1 MKIYTYRFVSDE
13 DFALF
18 IAQKELNLA
27 SNIFVMC
34 YSGIDDQAINQEIL
48 SCIKS
53 LLPQASIM
61 GSTTDGEIFETEV
74 MVHSFVLSLTT
85 FESTNLHIEL
95 FSAEQ
100 DSFKAGQMIANEGVK
115 LGAKV
120 AIIVADGIVTNG
132 DFLMDGVNSIAPSLV
147 VAGGLAG
154 DNGRYEESF
163 IFCDTKIESK
173 SIVVGY
179 LISDTLEVY
188 HTKSFNWAP
197 MGPKFKVTRADK
209 NCIYTVDDISV
220 LDLYR
225 KYLGSTLAQKLPQG
239 GIEFP
244 FVFYKEGHLIGRAP
258 IRINGDG
265 SVVFAGNINEGEII
279 QFGFGDIDAILA
291 DAREIIADL
300 AEFGPEKV
308 MVFSCMTRKNFLGED
323 AHNDFEGLS
332 SIAPTT
338 EFFTY
343 GEFFHDSDHKC
354 NFLLNETM
362 TVLGLKE
369 ATTPSKTNAR
379 QMANPSTKQQ
389 AIRYH
394 RYSETFDALIHI
406 GKQTALE
413 LSALNSTLN
422 DKVEEAVKRYHA
434 SEELIII
441 QARSAIIG
449 EMLSMIAHQWRQPLS
464 IIGMVIN
471 KIRISALSTKEK
483 NEELLT
489 DIKVVDRNVSY
500 LSNTIED
507 FKNFFKPEVKKKW
520 HTASMICEQLR
531 SLADPILKMYKIE
544 LDIKLKDDKKFFV
557 YGSELVQVLLSIVSN
572 SKDAILEQQKEDG
585 KITIVCEYKPF
596 KAMYRFTVSDNGGS
610 IATDMISVMFEPY
623 ISSKGITGTGLGLYM
638 AKTIIEKHFKGTISG
653 KNIEGGACITVD
665 FPIATQEIETLPS
678 DENKLL

>member
-1 MKIYTYRFVSDE
+1 MKIYTYCFVSHE
-13 DFALF
+13 DFAQF
-18 IAQKELNLA
+18 IALKELHLA

-34 YSGIDDQAINQEIL
+34 YSGIDDQAINHVIL
-48 SCIKS
+48 SSIKS

-61 GSTTDGEIFETEV
+61 GATTDGEIFETEV
-74 MVHSFVLSLTT
+74 MVNSFVLSLTT
-85 FESTNLHIEL
+85 FESTTLKIEL
-95 FSAEQ
+95 FSAEE
-100 DSFKAGQMIANEGVK
+100 DSFIAGQLIAQEGVK

-132 DFLMDGVNSIAPSLV
+132 DFLMDGVNSIAPALV

-163 IFCDTKIESK
+163 IFCDTQIKSK
-173 SIVVGY
+173 AIVVGY

-197 MGPKFKVTRADK
+197 MGPKFKVTRAEK
-209 NCIYTVDDISV
+209 NCIYTVDNISV
-220 LDLYR
+220 LELYR
-225 KYLGSTLAQKLPQG
+225 KYLGSALAKKLPMG

-258 IRINGDG
+258 IRLNEDG
-265 SVVFAGNINEGEII
+265 SVVFAGNIAEGETI
-279 QFGFGDIDAILA
+279 QFGFGDIDAILS
-291 DAREIIADL
+291 DAKEIISDL

-308 MVFSCMTRKNFLGED
+308 MIFSCITRKNFLGED
-323 AHNDFEGLS
+323 VHNDFEGLA
-332 SIAPTT
+332 SIAPSTG
-338 EFFTY
+338 FFTY
-343 GEFFHDSDHKC
+343 GEFFHDSDHQC

-362 TVLGLKE
+362 TILGLKE
-369 ATTPSKTNAR
+369 ATVASKATRLKLKKVPQKNLSR
-379 QMANPSTKQQ
+379 H
-389 AIRYH
+389 H
-394 RYSETFDALIHI
+394 RYSETFDALLHI

-413 LSALNSTLN
+413 LGALNLTLN
-422 DKVEEAVKRYHA
+422 AKVEEAVKRYQA

-449 EMLSMIAHQWRQPLS
+449 EMLSIIAHQWRQPLS

-471 KIRISALSTKEK
+471 KIRLFALSAPEK
-483 NEELLT
+483 DEALLT
-489 DIKVVDRNVSY
+489 DIGVMDRNVEY

-507 FKNFFKPEVKKKW
+507 FKNFFKPKVQKEW
-520 HTASMICEQLR
+520 HTASKICEQLR
-531 SLADPILKMYKIE
+531 SLADPILKMNKID
-544 LDIKLKDDKKFFV
+544 LDIKLHDDKKFFI

-572 SKDAILEQQKEDG
+572 SKDAIAEQQKEDG
-585 KITIVCEYKPF
+585 KITIVCEYKRLE
-596 KAMYRFTVSDNGGS
+596 AIYRFTVCDNGGS
-610 IATDMISVMFEPY
+610 IAKNIIKVMFEPY

-665 FPIATQEIETLPS
+665 FPLDTTEESLS
-678 DENKLL
+678 LSGVES

>member
-48 SCIKS
+48 NCIKS

-85 FESTNLHIEL
+85 FESTKLHIEL

-100 DSFKAGQMIANEGVK
+100 DSFQAGQMIANEGVK

-163 IFCDTKIESK
+163 IFCDTHIKSK

-220 LDLYR
+220 IDLYR

-258 IRINGDG
+258 IRLNGDG
-265 SVVFAGNINEGEII
+265 SVVFAGNISEGEII

-291 DAREIIADL
+291 DAREIISDL

-338 EFFTY
+338 GFFTY

-369 ATTPSKTNAR
+369 ATTPSKT
-379 QMANPSTKQQ
+379 STHQISSIPKQQ
-389 AIRYH
+389 VIRYH
-394 RYSETFDALIHI
+394 RYSETFDALLHI

-422 DKVEEAVKRYHA
+422 DKVEEAMKRYHA

-471 KIRISALSTKEK
+471 KIRISALSAKK
-483 NEELLT
+483 KDEELLT
-489 DIKVVDRNVSY
+489 DISVVDRNVSY

-507 FKNFFKPEVKKKW
+507 FKNFFKPEVKKEW

-531 SLADPILKMYKIE
+531 SLADPILKMYKID
-544 LDIKLKDDKKFFV
+544 LDIKLKDDKKFFI

-572 SKDAILEQQKEDG
+572 SKDAISEQQIEDG
-585 KITIVCEYKPF
+585 KIIIVCEYKPL
-596 KAMYRFTVSDNGGS
+596 KAMYRFSVSDNGGS
-610 IATDMISVMFEPY
+610 IATDMIKVMFEPY

-665 FPIATQEIETLPS
+665 FPIATKEIETLAS
-678 DENKLL
+678 NENVLL

>member
-1 MKIYTYRFVSDE
+1 MKIYTYSFVSHE
-13 DFALF
+13 DFAEF
-18 IAQKELNLA
+18 IVKKELSLA
-27 SNIFVMC
+27 SNIFIMC
-34 YSGIDDQAINQEIL
+34 YSGIDDQSINQEIL
-48 SCIKS
+48 YSIKL

-61 GSTTDGEIFETEV
+61 GSTTDGEIFETEM

-85 FESTNLHIEL
+85 FESTTLEIEL

-100 DSFKAGQMIANEGVK
+100 DSFKAGELIAQEGVK

-163 IFCDTKIESK
+163 IFCDTQIKSK

-179 LISDTLEVY
+179 LISETLEVY

-225 KYLGSTLAQKLPQG
+225 KYLGSALAQKLPQG

-258 IRINGDG
+258 IRLNGDG
-265 SVVFAGNINEGEII
+265 SVVFAGNIAEGEII

-291 DAREIIADL
+291 DAREIISDL

-338 EFFTY
+338 GFFTY

-369 ATTPSKTNAR
+369 ANEMSKTNPHKTIILP
-379 QMANPSTKQQ
+379 QKKIISN
-389 AIRYH
+389 H
-394 RYSETFDALIHI
+394 RYSETFDALLHI
-406 GKQTALE
+406 GRQTASE
-413 LSALNSTLN
+413 LYALNSTLN

-464 IIGMVIN
+464 IIGMVVSKMRLLGLN
-471 KIRISALSTKEK
+471 AKIKD
-483 NEELLT
+483 EEFLT
-489 DIKVVDRNVSY
+489 DISVIDRNVNY

-507 FKNFFKPEVKKKW
+507 FKNFFKPSVQKEW
-520 HTASMICEQLR
+520 HSASMICEQLR
-531 SLADPILKMYKIE
+531 SLADPILKMYKIDLE
-544 LDIKLKDDKKFFV
+544 IKLRDDKKFFI

-572 SKDAILEQQKEDG
+572 SKDAIAEQQNRHG
-585 KITIVCEYKPF
+585 KIIIVCEYKAS
-596 KAMYRFTVSDNGGS
+596 KAIYRFSISDNGGS
-610 IATDMISVMFEPY
+610 IAADMINVMFEPY

-638 AKTIIEKHFKGTISG
+638 AKTIIEKHFKGIISG
-653 KNIEGGACITVD
+653 KNIEGGATITID
-665 FPIATQEIETLPS
+665 FPIETKEVLQIA
-678 DENKLL
+678 D

>member
-1 MKIYTYRFVSDE
+1 MKIHTYRFISHE
-13 DFALF
+13 DFEAF
-18 IAQKELNLA
+18 IVQKELNLA

-34 YSGIDDQAINQEIL
+34 YSGIDDQVINQEIL
-48 SCIKS
+48 NCIKT
-53 LLPQASIM
+53 LLPQACIM

-85 FESTNLHIEL
+85 FESTTLAIEL
-95 FSAEQ
+95 FSAEH
-100 DSFKAGQMIANEGVK
+100 DSFQAGQMIAKEGVK

-163 IFCDTKIESK
+163 IFCDTQIKSK
-173 SIVVGY
+173 AIVVGY
-179 LISDTLEVY
+179 LISNTLEVY

-209 NCIYTVDDISV
+209 NCIYTVDNISV
-220 LDLYR
+220 LELYR
-225 KYLGSTLAQKLPQG
+225 KYLGSALAQKLPQG

-258 IRINGDG
+258 IRLNGDG
-265 SVVFAGNINEGEII
+265 SVVFAGNISEGEII

-323 AHNDFEGLS
+323 ANNEFEGLS

-338 EFFTY
+338 GFFTY

-369 ATTPSKTNAR
+369 VTQSSKSTR
-379 QMANPSTKQQ
+379 QHSTDLSKKKS
-389 AIRYH
+389 ISTH
-394 RYSETFDALIHI
+394 RYSETFDALLHI
-406 GKQTALE
+406 GRQTALE
-413 LSALNSTLN
+413 LGALNSTLN
-422 DKVEEAVKRYHA
+422 DKIDEAVKRYLA

-464 IIGMVIN
+464 IIGMVIS
-471 KIRISALSTKEK
+471 KMRIVALSAKK
-483 NEELLT
+483 QDEEFLT
-489 DIKVVDRNVSY
+489 DIGVVDRNINY
-500 LSNTIED
+500 LSDTIED
-507 FKNFFKPEVKKKW
+507 FKNFFKPEVKKEW
-520 HTASMICEQLR
+520 HTASMICEQLQ
-531 SLADPILKMYKIE
+531 SLADPILKMYKIDLE
-544 LDIKLKDDKKFFV
+544 IKLKDDKKFFI

-572 SKDAILEQQKEDG
+572 SKDAILEHQSENG
-585 KITIVCEYKPF
+585 KIIIVCEYKVL
-596 KAMYRFTVSDNGGS
+596 KEMYRFSIFDNGGS
-610 IATDMISVMFEPY
+610 IAPNIIKAMFEPY
-623 ISSKGITGTGLGLYM
+623 VSSKGITGTGLGLYM
-638 AKTIIEKHFKGTISG
+638 SKTIIEKHFKGTIRG
-653 KNIEGGACITVD
+653 ENIDKGACITID
-665 FPIATQEIETLPS
+665 FPIATNANIPISQC
-678 DENKLL
+678 NKELI

>member
-1 MKIYTYRFVSDE
+1 MKIYTYRYVSHE
-13 DFALF
+13 DFESF
-18 IAQKELNLA
+18 IAQKELSHA

-48 SCIKS
+48 LSIKS

-85 FESTNLHIEL
+85 FESTTLAIEL
-95 FSAEQ
+95 FSAEE
-100 DSFKAGQMIANEGVK
+100 DSFKAGQMIAKMGVK

-163 IFCDTKIESK
+163 IFCDTNIKSR

-179 LISDTLEVY
+179 LISDTLEIY

-197 MGPKFKVTRADK
+197 MGPKFKVTRAEK

-220 LDLYR
+220 LELYR
-225 KYLGSTLAQKLPQG
+225 KYLGSALAKKLPQG
-239 GIEFP
+239 GVEFP

-258 IRINGDG
+258 IRLNGDG
-265 SVVFAGNINEGEII
+265 SVVFAGNISEGEIV

-291 DAREIIADL
+291 DAREIIEDL

-308 MVFSCMTRKNFLGED
+308 MVFSCMTRKNFLGAD
-323 AHNDFEGLS
+323 TNNDFEGLS

-338 EFFTY
+338 GFFTY
-343 GEFFHDSDHKC
+343 GEFYHDSDHKC

-369 ATTPSKTNAR
+369 VSNPSKSTLHNP
-379 QMANPSTKQQ
+379 ANFPKKRS
-389 AIRYH
+389 ASNH
-394 RYSETFDALIHI
+394 RYSDTFDALLHI

-413 LSALNSTLN
+413 LGELNSTLN
-422 DKVEEAVKRYHA
+422 DKVDEAVKRYLA

-464 IIGMVIN
+464 IIGMVIS
-471 KIRISALSTKEK
+471 KMRIVALSAKK
-483 NEELLT
+483 QDEEFLT
-489 DIKVVDRNVSY
+489 DIGVVDRNINY
-500 LSNTIED
+500 LSDTIED
-507 FKNFFKPEVKKKW
+507 FKNFFKPEVKKEW
-520 HTASMICEQLR
+520 HTASMICEQLE

-544 LDIKLKDDKKFFV
+544 LEITLKDDKKFFI
-557 YGSELVQVLLSIVSN
+557 YGSELVQVLLSIISN
-572 SKDAILEQQKEDG
+572 SKDAILEHQSEKG
-585 KITIVCEYKPF
+585 KIVIVCEYNVLK
-596 KAMYRFTVSDNGGS
+596 KMYRFSILDNGGS
-610 IATDMISVMFEPY
+610 IALDIIKAMFEPY
-623 ISSKGITGTGLGLYM
+623 VSSKGITGTGLGLYM

-653 KNIEGGACITVD
+653 ENIKGGACITID
-665 FPIATQEIETLPS
+665 FPISTKETA
-678 DENKLL
+678 

>member
-1 MKIYTYRFVSDE
+1 MKIYTYRFVSHE

-18 IAQKELNLA
+18 ILLKELHLA

-34 YSGIDDQAINQEIL
+34 YSGIDDQSINQAIL
-48 SCIKS
+48 SSIKS

-85 FESTNLHIEL
+85 FESTSLQIEL

-100 DSFKAGQMIANEGVK
+100 DSFIAGQLIAQEGGK

-132 DFLMDGVNSIAPSLV
+132 DFLMDGVNSIAPALV

-163 IFCDTKIESK
+163 IFCDTQIKSK
-173 SIVVGY
+173 AIVVGY

-209 NCIYTVDDISV
+209 NCIYTVDNISV
-220 LDLYR
+220 IDLYR
-225 KYLGSTLAQKLPQG
+225 KYLGSALAQKLPMG

-258 IRINGDG
+258 IRLNNDG
-265 SVVFAGNINEGEII
+265 SVVFAGNIAEGEII
-279 QFGFGDIDAILA
+279 QFGFGDIDAILS
-291 DAREIIADL
+291 DAREIISDL

-308 MVFSCMTRKNFLGED
+308 MIFSCMTRKNFLGED
-323 AHNDFEGLS
+323 AHNDFEGLA

-338 EFFTY
+338 GFFTY

-369 ATTPSKTNAR
+369 ATVAAK
-379 QMANPSTKQQ
+379 ANKLQLKKVPQKNLS
-389 AIRYH
+389 RHH
-394 RYSETFDALIHI
+394 RYSETFDALLHI

-413 LSALNSTLN
+413 LGALNSTLN
-422 DKVEEAVKRYHA
+422 AKVEEAVKRYQA

-471 KIRISALSTKEK
+471 KIRLSALNALEK
-483 NEELLT
+483 DEAFLT
-489 DIKVVDRNVSY
+489 DISVMDRNVSY

-507 FKNFFKPEVKKKW
+507 FKNFFKPKVQKEW
-520 HTASMICEQLR
+520 HTASKICEQLR
-531 SLADPILKMYKIE
+531 SLADPILKMYKIDLE
-544 LDIKLKDDKKFFV
+544 IKLHDDKKFFI

-572 SKDAILEQQKEDG
+572 SKDAIFGQQKEDG
-585 KITIVCEYKPF
+585 KITIVCEYKSY
-596 KAMYRFTVSDNGGS
+596 KAIYRFTVCDNGGS
-610 IATDMISVMFEPY
+610 IAKDIINVMFEPY

-665 FPIATQEIETLPS
+665 FPLGNKESLPLS
-678 DENKLL
+678 VTPL

>member
-1 MKIYTYRFVSDE
+1 MKIYTYRFVSHE
-13 DFALF
+13 DFAEF
-18 IAQKELNLA
+18 IVQKELSLA
-27 SNIFVMC
+27 PNIFVMC

-48 SCIKS
+48 NCIKT

-85 FESTNLHIEL
+85 FESTALQIEL
-95 FSAEQ
+95 FSAEE
-100 DSFKAGQMIANEGVK
+100 DSFKAGQMIAQQGVK

-163 IFCDTKIESK
+163 IFCDTQIKSK

-209 NCIYTVDDISV
+209 NCIYTVDNISV
-220 LDLYR
+220 LELYR
-225 KYLGSTLAQKLPQG
+225 KYLGSALAQKLPQG

-258 IRINGDG
+258 IRLNGDG
-265 SVVFAGNINEGEII
+265 SVVFAGNISEGEII

-291 DAREIIADL
+291 DAREIISDL

-323 AHNDFEGLS
+323 VHNDFEGLS

-338 EFFTY
+338 GFFTY

-369 ATTPSKTNAR
+369 ANTTTRANVHKTTDLPKKRIMPN
-379 QMANPSTKQQ
+379 
-389 AIRYH
+389 H
-394 RYSETFDALIHI
+394 RYSDTFDALLHI
-406 GKQTALE
+406 GRQTALE
-413 LSALNSTLN
+413 LYALNSTLN
-422 DKVEEAVKRYHA
+422 DRIEEALKRYHA

-464 IIGMVIN
+464 IIGMVVS
-471 KIRISALSTKEK
+471 KMRLLALNAKVK
-483 NEELLT
+483 DEEFLT
-489 DIKVVDRNVSY
+489 DISVVDRNVNY

-507 FKNFFKPEVKKKW
+507 FKNFFKPEVKKEW
-520 HTASMICEQLR
+520 HSASMICEQLQ
-531 SLADPILKMYKIE
+531 SLADPILKMYKIDLE
-544 LDIKLKDDKKFFV
+544 IKLRDDKKFFI
-557 YGSELVQVLLSIVSN
+557 YGSELVQVLLSIISN
-572 SKDAILEQQKEDG
+572 AKDAIAEQQNEDG
-585 KITIVCEYKPF
+585 KIVIVCEYKAL
-596 KAMYRFTVSDNGGS
+596 KAMYRFSITDNGGS
-610 IATDMISVMFEPY
+610 IAPEMIKVMFEPY
-623 ISSKGITGTGLGLYM
+623 VSSKGITGTGLGLYM
-638 AKTIIEKHFKGTISG
+638 AKTIIEKHFKGTICS
-653 KNIEGGACITVD
+653 KNIEGGACITID
-665 FPIATQEIETLPS
+665 FPIATKEPLQIV
-678 DENKLL
+678 D

>member
-1 MKIYTYRFVSDE
+1 MKIYTYRFVSHE
-13 DFALF
+13 DFSLF
-18 IAQKELNLA
+18 IALKELNLA

-34 YSGIDDQAINQEIL
+34 YSGIDDQAVNQAIL
-48 SCIKS
+48 SSIKS

-85 FESTNLHIEL
+85 FESTTLQIEL

-100 DSFKAGQMIANEGVK
+100 DSFIAGQMIAHEGVK

-163 IFCDTKIESK
+163 IFCDTQIKSK

-197 MGPKFKVTRADK
+197 MGPKFKVTRAEK
-209 NCIYTVDDISV
+209 NCIYTVDNISV
-220 LDLYR
+220 LELYR
-225 KYLGSTLAQKLPQG
+225 KYLGSALAQKLPLG

-258 IRINGDG
+258 IRLNGDG
-265 SVVFAGNINEGEII
+265 SVVFAGNISEGEVI

-291 DAREIIADL
+291 DAREIISDL

-308 MVFSCMTRKNFLGED
+308 MIFSCMTRKNFLGED
-323 AHNDFEGLS
+323 AHNDFEGLA

-338 EFFTY
+338 GFFTY

-369 ATTPSKTNAR
+369 ATI
-379 QMANPSTKQQ
+379 PSTTKRKP
-389 AIRYH
+389 AVIHPKKKIAYYH
-394 RYSETFDALIHI
+394 RYSETFDALLHI
-406 GKQTALE
+406 GRQTALE
-413 LSALNSTLN
+413 LGALNSTLN
-422 DKVEEAVKRYHA
+422 TKVEEAVKRYQA
-434 SEELIII
+434 SEELIIT

-471 KIRISALSTKEK
+471 KIRLSALSAKEQDV
-483 NEELLT
+483 ELLD
-489 DIKVVDRNVSY
+489 DIVVVDRNVSY

-507 FKNFFKPEVKKKW
+507 FKNFFKPEVKKEW
-520 HTASMICEQLR
+520 HTASQICEQLR
-531 SLADPILKMYKIE
+531 SLADPILKMYKIDLE
-544 LDIKLKDDKKFFV
+544 IILGDDKKFFI

-572 SKDAILEQQKEDG
+572 SKDAIAEQQKEDG
-585 KITIVCEYKPF
+585 KITIVCEYKPLN
-596 KAMYRFTVSDNGGS
+596 AMYRFTVSDNGGC
-610 IATDMISVMFEPY
+610 IAKDMIKVMFEPY

-653 KNIEGGACITVD
+653 KNIEGGACITID
-665 FPIATQEIETLPS
+665 FPITAKESLILPKVESETL
-678 DENKLL
+678 

>member
-1 MKIYTYRFVSDE
+1 MKIYTYRFVSHE

-18 IAQKELNLA
+18 IALKDLSLA
-27 SNIFVMC
+27 PNIFVMC

-48 SCIKS
+48 LSIKS

-74 MVHSFVLSLTT
+74 MAHSFVLSLTT
-85 FESTNLHIEL
+85 FDSTTLQIEL
-95 FSAEQ
+95 FPCDQ
-100 DSFKAGQMIANEGVK
+100 DSFKSGQLIAHEGVK

-163 IFCDTKIESK
+163 IFCDTQVKSK

-209 NCIYTVDDISV
+209 NCIYTVDNISV
-220 LDLYR
+220 VELYR
-225 KYLGSTLAQKLPQG
+225 KYLGSALAQKLPLG

-258 IRINGDG
+258 IRLNGDG
-265 SVVFAGNINEGEII
+265 SVVFAGNISEGETI

-300 AEFGPEKV
+300 AEFCPEKV
-308 MVFSCMTRKNFLGED
+308 MIFSCMTRKNFLGED
-323 AHNDFEGLS
+323 AHNDFEGLA

-338 EFFTY
+338 GFFTY
-343 GEFFHDSDHKC
+343 GEFFHDSDHQC

-369 ATTPSKTNAR
+369 ATVASKTNMEQIKNLPKKHIVR
-379 QMANPSTKQQ
+379 H
-389 AIRYH
+389 H
-394 RYSETFDALIHI
+394 RYSETFDALLHI

-413 LSALNSTLN
+413 LGALNSTLN
-422 DKVEEAVKRYHA
+422 IKVEEAVKRYQA

-471 KIRISALSTKEK
+471 KIRLSALSTTTKD
-483 NEELLT
+483 EELLT
-489 DIKVVDRNVSY
+489 DISVVDRNVSY

-507 FKNFFKPEVKKKW
+507 FKNFFKPEVKKEW
-520 HTASMICEQLR
+520 HTASEICEQLR

-544 LDIKLKDDKKFFV
+544 LDIKLGDDKKFFI

-572 SKDAILEQQKEDG
+572 SKDAIFEQQIEEG
-585 KITIVCEYKPF
+585 KITIVCEYKPL
-596 KAMYRFTVSDNGGS
+596 KAIYRFMVSDNGGS
-610 IATDMISVMFEPY
+610 ISDDIIKVMFEPY
-623 ISSKGITGTGLGLYM
+623 VSSKGITGTGLGLYM

-665 FPIATQEIETLPS
+665 FPIATKESIPLSIFEP
-678 DENKLL
+678 

>member
-1 MKIYTYRFVSDE
+1 MKIYTYRFVSHE
-13 DFALF
+13 DFAEF
-18 IAQKELNLA
+18 IIQKELSLA
-27 SNIFVMC
+27 PNIFVMC
-34 YSGIDDQAINQEIL
+34 YSGIDDQAINQDIL
-48 SCIKS
+48 NCIKT

-85 FESTNLHIEL
+85 FESTTLQIEL
-95 FSAEQ
+95 FSAEE
-100 DSFKAGQMIANEGVK
+100 DSFKAGQMIAQEGVR

-132 DFLMDGVNSIAPSLV
+132 DFLMDGVNSVAPSLV

-163 IFCDTKIESK
+163 IFCDTQIKSK

-209 NCIYTVDDISV
+209 NCIYTVDNISV
-220 LDLYR
+220 LELYR
-225 KYLGSTLAQKLPQG
+225 KYLGSALAQKLPQG

-258 IRINGDG
+258 IRLNGDG
-265 SVVFAGNINEGEII
+265 SVVFAGNISEGEII

-291 DAREIIADL
+291 DAREIISDL

-323 AHNDFEGLS
+323 ANNDFEGLS

-338 EFFTY
+338 GFFTY

-369 ATTPSKTNAR
+369 ANTASRANVHKTTDLPKKRIMPN
-379 QMANPSTKQQ
+379 
-389 AIRYH
+389 H
-394 RYSETFDALIHI
+394 RYSDTFDALLHI
-406 GKQTALE
+406 GRQTALE
-413 LSALNSTLN
+413 LYALNSTLN
-422 DKVEEAVKRYHA
+422 DRIDEALKRYHA

-464 IIGMVIN
+464 IIGMVVS
-471 KIRISALSTKEK
+471 KMRLLALNAKVK
-483 NEELLT
+483 DEEFLT
-489 DIKVVDRNVSY
+489 DISVVDRNVNY

-507 FKNFFKPEVKKKW
+507 FKNFFKPEVKKEW
-520 HTASMICEQLR
+520 HSASMICEQLQ
-531 SLADPILKMYKIE
+531 SLADPILKMYKIDLE
-544 LDIKLKDDKKFFV
+544 ITLKDDKKFFI
-557 YGSELVQVLLSIVSN
+557 YGSELVQVLLSIISN
-572 SKDAILEQQKEDG
+572 SKDAISEQQNEDG
-585 KITIVCEYKPF
+585 KIVIVCEYKAL
-596 KAMYRFTVSDNGGS
+596 KAMYRFSITDNGGS
-610 IATDMISVMFEPY
+610 IAPEMIKVMFEPY
-623 ISSKGITGTGLGLYM
+623 VSSKGITGTGLGLYM
-638 AKTIIEKHFKGTISG
+638 AKTIIEKHFKGTICS
-653 KNIEGGACITVD
+653 KNIEGGACITID
-665 FPIATQEIETLPS
+665 FPIATKEPLQIV
-678 DENKLL
+678 D

>member
-1 MKIYTYRFVSDE
+1 MKIYTYRFVSHE
-13 DFALF
+13 DFAEF
-18 IAQKELNLA
+18 IVQKELSLA
-27 SNIFVMC
+27 PNIFVMC

-48 SCIKS
+48 NCIKT

-85 FESTNLHIEL
+85 FESTALQIEL
-95 FSAEQ
+95 FSAEE
-100 DSFKAGQMIANEGVK
+100 DSFKAGQMIAQQGVK

-163 IFCDTKIESK
+163 IFCDTQIKSK

-209 NCIYTVDDISV
+209 NCIYTVDNISV
-220 LDLYR
+220 LELYR
-225 KYLGSTLAQKLPQG
+225 KYLGSALAQKLPQG

-258 IRINGDG
+258 IRLNGDG
-265 SVVFAGNINEGEII
+265 SVVFAGNISEGEII

-291 DAREIIADL
+291 DAREIISDL

-323 AHNDFEGLS
+323 VHNDFEGLS

-338 EFFTY
+338 GFFTY

-369 ATTPSKTNAR
+369 ANTTTRANVHKTTDLPKKRIMPN
-379 QMANPSTKQQ
+379 
-389 AIRYH
+389 H
-394 RYSETFDALIHI
+394 RYSDTFDALLHI
-406 GKQTALE
+406 GRQTALE
-413 LSALNSTLN
+413 LYALNSTLN
-422 DKVEEAVKRYHA
+422 DRIEEALKRYHA

-464 IIGMVIN
+464 IIGMVVS
-471 KIRISALSTKEK
+471 KMRLLALNAKVK
-483 NEELLT
+483 DEEFLT
-489 DIKVVDRNVSY
+489 DISVVDRNVNY

-507 FKNFFKPEVKKKW
+507 FKNFFKPEVKKEW
-520 HTASMICEQLR
+520 HSASMICEQLQ
-531 SLADPILKMYKIE
+531 SLADPILKMYKIDLE
-544 LDIKLKDDKKFFV
+544 ITLKDDKKFFI
-557 YGSELVQVLLSIVSN
+557 YGSELVQVLLSIISN
-572 SKDAILEQQKEDG
+572 AKDAIAEQQNEDG
-585 KITIVCEYKPF
+585 KIVIVCEYKAL
-596 KAMYRFTVSDNGGS
+596 KAMYRFSITDNGGS
-610 IATDMISVMFEPY
+610 IAPEMIKVMFEPY
-623 ISSKGITGTGLGLYM
+623 VSSKGITGTGLGLYM
-638 AKTIIEKHFKGTISG
+638 AKTIIEKHFKGTICS
-653 KNIEGGACITVD
+653 KNIEGGACITID
-665 FPIATQEIETLPS
+665 FPIATKEPLQIV
-678 DENKLL
+678 D

>member
-1 MKIYTYRFVSDE
+1 MKIYTYRFVSHE

-18 IAQKELNLA
+18 IAQKELDLA

-34 YSGIDDQAINQEIL
+34 YSGIDDQAVNQEIL
-48 SCIKS
+48 HSIKS

-85 FESTNLHIEL
+85 FESTTLEIEL

-100 DSFKAGQMIANEGVK
+100 DSFKAGQMIAHEGVR

-132 DFLMDGVNSIAPSLV
+132 DYLMDGVNSIAPSLV

-163 IFCDTKIESK
+163 IFCDIHIKSK
-173 SIVVGY
+173 AIVVGY

-209 NCIYTVDDISV
+209 NCIYTVDNISV
-220 LDLYR
+220 LELYR
-225 KYLGSTLAQKLPQG
+225 KYLGSALAQKLPQG

-258 IRINGDG
+258 IRLNGDG
-265 SVVFAGNINEGEII
+265 SVVFAGNISEGETI

-291 DAREIIADL
+291 DAKEIIADL

-323 AHNDFEGLS
+323 AYNDFEGLS
-332 SIAPTT
+332 SVAPTT
-338 EFFTY
+338 GFFTY

-369 ATTPSKTNAR
+369 VPPTTKGNVRLITMPPKKRGVS
-379 QMANPSTKQQ
+379 S
-389 AIRYH
+389 H
-394 RYSETFDALIHI
+394 RYSETFNALLHI
-406 GKQTALE
+406 GEQTALE
-413 LSALNSTLN
+413 LGALNSTLN
-422 DKVEEAVKRYHA
+422 DKIDEAVRRYQA

-464 IIGMVIN
+464 IISMVIG
-471 KIRISALSTKEK
+471 KIRIGALSAKEK
-483 NEELLT
+483 DEALLE
-489 DIKVVDRNVSY
+489 DIGVVDRNVSY
-500 LSNTIED
+500 LSDTIED
-507 FKNFFKPEVKKKW
+507 FKNFFKPKVEKEW
-520 HTASMICEQLR
+520 HSASMICEQLR
-531 SLADPILKMYKIE
+531 SLADPILKMHDIE
-544 LDIKLKDDKKFFV
+544 LEIKLNDEKKFFV
-557 YGSELVQVLLSIVSN
+557 YGSELVQVLLSVVSN
-572 SKDAILEQQKEDG
+572 SKDAILEQSRENG
-585 KITIVCEYKPF
+585 KITIVCEYKAL
-596 KAMYRFTVSDNGGS
+596 KDMYRFSIFDNGGS
-610 IATDMISVMFEPY
+610 IAANIIKIMFEPY

-638 AKTIIEKHFKGTISG
+638 AKTIIEKHFRG
-653 KNIEGGACITVD
+653 KITSKNTEVGACITID
-665 FPIATQEIETLPS
+665 FPIATKEILPT
-678 DENKLL
+678 EVV

>member
-1 MKIYTYRFVSDE
+1 MKIYTYRFISDE

-18 IAQKELNLA
+18 VAQKELSLA

-48 SCIKS
+48 NCIKT

-85 FESTNLHIEL
+85 FESTTLSIEL

-100 DSFKAGQMIANEGVK
+100 DSFKAGQLIAQEGVK

-163 IFCDTKIESK
+163 IFCDTYIKSK

-197 MGPKFKVTRADK
+197 MGPKFKVTRSDK
-209 NCIYTVDDISV
+209 NCIYTVDNISV
-220 LDLYR
+220 LELYR
-225 KYLGSTLAQKLPQG
+225 KYLGSALAQKLPLG

-258 IRINGDG
+258 IRLNGDG
-265 SVVFAGNINEGEII
+265 SVVFAGNISEGEIV

-291 DAREIIADL
+291 DAREITADL

-308 MVFSCMTRKNFLGED
+308 MVFSCMTRKNFLGEN
-323 AHNDFEGLS
+323 AYNDFEGLS

-338 EFFTY
+338 GFFTY
-343 GEFFHDSDHKC
+343 GEFFHDSEHKC

-369 ATTPSKTNAR
+369 VTQSSK
-379 QMANPSTKQQ
+379 STLHQHTSFPKKKSTLT
-389 AIRYH
+389 H
-394 RYSETFDALIHI
+394 RYSETFDALLHI

-413 LSALNSTLN
+413 LGALNSTLN
-422 DKVEEAVKRYHA
+422 DKVDEAVKRYQA
-434 SEELIII
+434 SEELIIT

-449 EMLSMIAHQWRQPLS
+449 EMLSIIAHQWRQPLS
-464 IIGMVIN
+464 IIGMVIS
-471 KIRISALSTKEK
+471 KMRIVALNASIKD
-483 NEELLT
+483 EEFLA
-489 DIKVVDRNVSY
+489 DISVVDRNVNY
-500 LSNTIED
+500 LSDTIED
-507 FKNFFKPEVKKKW
+507 FKNFFKPEVKKEW
-520 HTASMICEQLR
+520 HSASMICEQLQ
-531 SLADPILKMYKIE
+531 SLADPILKMYKINLE
-544 LDIKLKDDKKFFV
+544 IHLNDDKKFFI

-572 SKDAILEQQKEDG
+572 SKDAILEHHNENG
-585 KITIVCEYKPF
+585 KIVITCEYKAL
-596 KAMYRFTVSDNGGS
+596 KAMYRFSIVDNGGS
-610 IATDMISVMFEPY
+610 ISSDIVKVMFEPY

-638 AKTIIEKHFKGTISG
+638 AKTIIEKHFKGTIHS
-653 KNIEGGACITVD
+653 KNIEGGACITIE
-665 FPIATQEIETLPS
+665 FPIAT
-678 DENKLL
+678 

>member
-1 MKIYTYRFVSDE
+1 MKIYTYRYISHE
-13 DFALF
+13 DFASF
-18 IAQKELNLA
+18 ITQKELSLA

-34 YSGIDDQAINQEIL
+34 YSGIDDQVINQEIL
-48 SCIKS
+48 LSIKS

-85 FESTNLHIEL
+85 FESTALAIEL
-95 FSAEQ
+95 FSAEE
-100 DSFKAGQMIANEGVK
+100 DSFKGGQMIAKMGVK

-163 IFCDTKIESK
+163 IFCDTNIKSK

-179 LISDTLEVY
+179 LISDTLEIY

-197 MGPKFKVTRADK
+197 MGPKFKVTRAEK

-220 LDLYR
+220 LELYR
-225 KYLGSTLAQKLPQG
+225 KYLGSALAQKLPQG

-258 IRINGDG
+258 IRLNGDG
-265 SVVFAGNINEGEII
+265 SVVFAGNISEGEIV

-291 DAREIIADL
+291 DAREIIEDL

-308 MVFSCMTRKNFLGED
+308 MVFSCMTRKNFLGAD
-323 AHNDFEGLS
+323 ANNDFEGLS

-338 EFFTY
+338 GFFTY
-343 GEFFHDSDHKC
+343 GEFYHDSDHKC

-369 ATTPSKTNAR
+369 VSNFSKNTLHHP
-379 QMANPSTKQQ
+379 ANFPKKRS
-389 AIRYH
+389 APNH
-394 RYSETFDALIHI
+394 RYSDTFDALLHI
-406 GKQTALE
+406 GKQTAME
-413 LSALNSTLN
+413 LGELNSTLN
-422 DKVEEAVKRYHA
+422 DKVDEAVKRYLA

-464 IIGMVIN
+464 IIGMVIS
-471 KIRISALSTKEK
+471 KMRIVALSAKK
-483 NEELLT
+483 QDEEFLT
-489 DIKVVDRNVSY
+489 DIGVVDRNINY
-500 LSNTIED
+500 LSDTIED
-507 FKNFFKPEVKKKW
+507 FKNFFKPEVKKEW
-520 HTASMICEQLR
+520 HTASMICEQLE

-544 LDIKLKDDKKFFV
+544 LEITLKDDKKFFI
-557 YGSELVQVLLSIVSN
+557 YGSELVQVLLSIISN
-572 SKDAILEQQKEDG
+572 SKDAILEHQREKG
-585 KITIVCEYKPF
+585 KIVIICEYNVLK
-596 KAMYRFTVSDNGGS
+596 KMYRFSIFDNGGS
-610 IATDMISVMFEPY
+610 IALDIIKAMFEPY
-623 ISSKGITGTGLGLYM
+623 VSSKGITGTGLGLYM
-638 AKTIIEKHFKGTISG
+638 AKTIIEKHFKGTISSA
-653 KNIEGGACITVD
+653 NIEGGACITID
-665 FPIATQEIETLPS
+665 FPISTKAS
-678 DENKLL
+678 

>member
-1 MKIYTYRFVSDE
+1 MKIYTYRFVSHE
-13 DFALF
+13 DFAQF
-18 IAQKELNLA
+18 IAQKELHLA

-34 YSGIDDQAINQEIL
+34 YSGIDDQAINQVIL
-48 SCIKS
+48 SSIKS

-74 MVHSFVLSLTT
+74 MINSFVLSLTT
-85 FESTNLHIEL
+85 FESTTLKIEL
-95 FSAEQ
+95 FSAEE
-100 DSFKAGQMIANEGVK
+100 DSFIAGQLIAQEGAK

-132 DFLMDGVNSIAPSLV
+132 DFLMDGVNSIAPALV

-163 IFCDTKIESK
+163 IFCDTQIKSK
-173 SIVVGY
+173 AIVVGY

-197 MGPKFKVTRADK
+197 MGPKFKVTRAEK
-209 NCIYTVDDISV
+209 NCIYTVDNISV
-220 LDLYR
+220 LELYR
-225 KYLGSTLAQKLPQG
+225 KYLGSALAKKLPMG

-258 IRINGDG
+258 IRLNGDG
-265 SVVFAGNINEGEII
+265 SVVFAGNIAEGEII

-291 DAREIIADL
+291 DAREIISDL

-308 MVFSCMTRKNFLGED
+308 MIFSCITRKNFLGED
-323 AHNDFEGLS
+323 VHNDFEGLA
-332 SIAPTT
+332 SIAPSTG
-338 EFFTY
+338 FFTY
-343 GEFFHDSDHKC
+343 GEFFHDSDHQC

-362 TVLGLKE
+362 TILGLKE
-369 ATTPSKTNAR
+369 ATVASKATRLKLKKVPQKNLLR
-379 QMANPSTKQQ
+379 H
-389 AIRYH
+389 H
-394 RYSETFDALIHI
+394 RYSETFDALLHI

-413 LSALNSTLN
+413 LGALNSTLN
-422 DKVEEAVKRYHA
+422 AKVDEAVKRYQA

-449 EMLSMIAHQWRQPLS
+449 EMLSIIAHQWRQPLS

-471 KIRISALSTKEK
+471 KIRLSALSIPEK
-483 NEELLT
+483 DEILLT
-489 DIKVVDRNVSY
+489 DISVMDRNVEY

-507 FKNFFKPEVKKKW
+507 FKNFFKPKVQKEW
-520 HTASMICEQLR
+520 HTASKICEQLR
-531 SLADPILKMYKIE
+531 SLADPILKMNKIN
-544 LDIKLKDDKKFFV
+544 LDIKLHDDKKFFI

-572 SKDAILEQQKEDG
+572 SKDAIAEQQKEDG
-585 KITIVCEYKPF
+585 KITIVCEYKRLE
-596 KAMYRFTVSDNGGS
+596 AIYRFTVCDNGGS
-610 IATDMISVMFEPY
+610 IAKNMIKVMFEPY

-665 FPIATQEIETLPS
+665 FPLGTTTEESLSLSVIES
-678 DENKLL
+678 

>member
-1 MKIYTYRFVSDE
+1 MKIYTYRFVSHE
-13 DFALF
+13 DFSEF
-18 IAQKELNLA
+18 IIKKELKCA
-27 SNIFVMC
+27 PNIFVMC

-48 SCIKS
+48 CTIKS

-85 FESTNLHIEL
+85 FESTTLKIEL
-95 FSAEQ
+95 FSAEEE
-100 DSFKAGQMIANEGVK
+100 SFKAGQMIAHEGVK

-163 IFCDTKIESK
+163 IFCDTQIKSK

-197 MGPKFKVTRADK
+197 MGPKFTVTRAEK
-209 NCIYTVDDISV
+209 NCIYTVDNISV
-220 LDLYR
+220 LELYK
-225 KYLGSTLAQKLPQG
+225 KYLGSALAQKLPHG

-258 IRINGDG
+258 IRLNDDG
-265 SVVFAGNINEGEII
+265 SVVFGGNINEGETV
-279 QFGFGDIDAILA
+279 QFGFGEIDAILA
-291 DAREIIADL
+291 DAKEIILDL

-308 MVFSCMTRKNFLGED
+308 MVFSCMTRKNFLGKD

-338 EFFTY
+338 GFFTY
-343 GEFFHDSDHKC
+343 GEFYHDSDHKC

-369 ATTPSKTNAR
+369 TAVSGSNVNQMSKFSKKKIAPNQR
-379 QMANPSTKQQ
+379 
-389 AIRYH
+389 H
-394 RYSETFDALIHI
+394 SETFDALLHI
-406 GKQTALE
+406 GRQTALE
-413 LSALNSTLN
+413 LGALNSTLN
-422 DKVEEAVKRYHA
+422 DKVDEAVKRYQA

-464 IIGMVIN
+464 IIGMVVS
-471 KIRISALSTKEK
+471 KIRIIALGDKQK
-483 NEELLT
+483 NEELLN
-489 DIKVVDRNVSY
+489 DISVVDRNINY
-500 LSNTIED
+500 LSHTIED
-507 FKNFFKPEVKKKW
+507 FKNFFKPEVKKEW
-520 HTASMICEQLR
+520 HTSLIICEQLR
-531 SLADPILKMYKIE
+531 SLVHPILKMYKIE
-544 LDIKLKDDKKFFV
+544 LDIKLYDDKKFFI
-557 YGSELVQVLLSIVSN
+557 YGSELIQVLIAIVSN
-572 SKDAILEQQKEDG
+572 SKDAIIEKKKESR
-585 KITIVCEYKPF
+585 KIVIVCEYKPI
-596 KAMYRFTVSDNGGS
+596 KSTYRFSISDNGGG
-610 IATDMISVMFEPY
+610 IAANIIKVMFEPY
-623 ISSKGITGTGLGLYM
+623 VSSKGITGTGLGLYM
-638 AKTIIEKHFKGTISG
+638 AKTIIEKHFKGSIRC
-653 KNIEGGACITVD
+653 KNIEGGACITVE
-665 FPIATQEIETLPS
+665 FPIVTKEDICLVNTKV
-678 DENKLL
+678 N

>member
-1 MKIYTYRFVSDE
+1 MKIYTYRFVSHE
-13 DFALF
+13 DFAEF
-18 IAQKELNLA
+18 IIQKELSLA
-27 SNIFVMC
+27 PNIFVMC
-34 YSGIDDQAINQEIL
+34 YSGIDDQAINQDIL
-48 SCIKS
+48 NCIKT

-85 FESTNLHIEL
+85 FESTTLQIEL
-95 FSAEQ
+95 FSAEE
-100 DSFKAGQMIANEGVK
+100 DSFKAGQMIAQEGVR

-132 DFLMDGVNSIAPSLV
+132 DFLMDGVNSVAPSLV

-163 IFCDTKIESK
+163 IFCDTQIKSK

-209 NCIYTVDDISV
+209 NCIYTVDNISV
-220 LDLYR
+220 LELYR
-225 KYLGSTLAQKLPQG
+225 KYLGSALAQKLPQG

-258 IRINGDG
+258 IRLNGDG
-265 SVVFAGNINEGEII
+265 SVVFAGNISEGEII

-291 DAREIIADL
+291 DAREIISDL

-323 AHNDFEGLS
+323 ANNDFEGLS

-338 EFFTY
+338 GFFTY

-369 ATTPSKTNAR
+369 VNTTTRANVHKTADLPKKRIMPN
-379 QMANPSTKQQ
+379 
-389 AIRYH
+389 H
-394 RYSETFDALIHI
+394 RYSDTFDALLHI
-406 GKQTALE
+406 GRQTALE
-413 LSALNSTLN
+413 LYALNSTLN
-422 DKVEEAVKRYHA
+422 DRIDEALKRYHA

-464 IIGMVIN
+464 IIGMVVS
-471 KIRISALSTKEK
+471 KMRLLALNAKVK
-483 NEELLT
+483 DEEFLT
-489 DIKVVDRNVSY
+489 DISVVDRNVNY

-507 FKNFFKPEVKKKW
+507 FKNFFKPEVKKEW
-520 HTASMICEQLR
+520 HSASMICEQLQ
-531 SLADPILKMYKIE
+531 SLADPILKMYKIDLE
-544 LDIKLKDDKKFFV
+544 ITLKDDKKFFI
-557 YGSELVQVLLSIVSN
+557 YGSELVQVLLSIISN
-572 SKDAILEQQKEDG
+572 SKDAISEQQNEDG
-585 KITIVCEYKPF
+585 KIVIVCEYKAL
-596 KAMYRFTVSDNGGS
+596 KAMYRFSITDNGGS
-610 IATDMISVMFEPY
+610 IAPEMIKVMFEPY
-623 ISSKGITGTGLGLYM
+623 VSSKGITGTGLGLYM
-638 AKTIIEKHFKGTISG
+638 AKTIIEKHFKGTICS
-653 KNIEGGACITVD
+653 KNIEGGACITID
-665 FPIATQEIETLPS
+665 FPIATKEPLQIV
-678 DENKLL
+678 D

>member
-1 MKIYTYRFVSDE
+1 MKIYTYRFVSHE
-13 DFALF
+13 DFEVF
-18 IAQKELNLA
+18 IAQKELRLA

-48 SCIKS
+48 NCIKI

-61 GSTTDGEIFETEV
+61 GSSTDGEIFETEV

-85 FESTNLHIEL
+85 FESTTLAIEL

-100 DSFKAGQMIANEGVK
+100 DSFKAGQMIAHEGVK
-115 LGAKV
+115 VGAKV

-132 DFLMDGVNSIAPSLV
+132 DFLMDGVNSVAPSLV

-163 IFCDTKIESK
+163 IFCDTHIKSK

-209 NCIYTVDDISV
+209 NCVYTVDNISV
-220 LDLYR
+220 LELYR
-225 KYLGSTLAQKLPQG
+225 KYLGSALAQKLPQG

-258 IRINGDG
+258 IRLNGDG
-265 SVVFAGNINEGEII
+265 SVVFAGNISEGEII

-323 AHNDFEGLS
+323 ANNEFEGLS

-338 EFFTY
+338 GFFTY

-369 ATTPSKTNAR
+369 VTQPPKNKLHPQASFSKIKNA
-379 QMANPSTKQQ
+379 PD
-389 AIRYH
+389 H
-394 RYSETFDALIHI
+394 RYSETFDALLHI

-413 LSALNSTLN
+413 LGALNLTLN
-422 DKVEEAVKRYHA
+422 DKVDEAVKRYLA

-464 IIGMVIN
+464 IIGMVIS
-471 KIRISALSTKEK
+471 KMRIVALNAKK
-483 NEELLT
+483 QDEEFLT
-489 DIKVVDRNVSY
+489 DIGVVDRNINY
-500 LSNTIED
+500 LSDTIED
-507 FKNFFKPEVKKKW
+507 FKNFFKPEVKKEW
-520 HTASMICEQLR
+520 HTASMICEQLE
-531 SLADPILKMYKIE
+531 SLADPILKMYKIKLE
-544 LDIKLKDDKKFFV
+544 ITLKDDKKFFI
-557 YGSELVQVLLSIVSN
+557 YGSELVQVLLSIISN
-572 SKDAILEQQKEDG
+572 SKDAILEDKSENG
-585 KITIVCEYKPF
+585 KIIIICEYKAL
-596 KAMYRFTVSDNGGS
+596 KAMYRFSIVDNGGS
-610 IATDMISVMFEPY
+610 IAPNIIKTMFEPY
-623 ISSKGITGTGLGLYM
+623 VSSKGITGTGLGLYM

-653 KNIEGGACITVD
+653 KNIGGGACITID
-665 FPIATQEIETLPS
+665 FPIITQEKIMS
-678 DENKLL
+678 VK

>member
-1 MKIYTYRFVSDE
+1 MKIYTYRFVSHE
-13 DFALF
+13 DFAEF
-18 IAQKELNLA
+18 IVEKELSLA
-27 SNIFVMC
+27 SNIFIMC
-34 YSGIDDQAINQEIL
+34 YSGIDDQSINQEIL
-48 SCIKS
+48 YSIKL

-85 FESTNLHIEL
+85 FESTTLKIEL

-100 DSFKAGQMIANEGVK
+100 DSFKAGQMIAHEGVK

-163 IFCDTKIESK
+163 IFCDTQIKSK

-209 NCIYTVDDISV
+209 NCIYTVDNISV

-225 KYLGSTLAQKLPQG
+225 KYLGSALAQKLPQG

-258 IRINGDG
+258 IRLNGDG
-265 SVVFAGNINEGEII
+265 SVVFAGNIAEGETI
-279 QFGFGDIDAILA
+279 QFGFGDIDAIIA
-291 DAREIIADL
+291 DAREIISDL

-338 EFFTY
+338 GFFTY

-369 ATTPSKTNAR
+369 ANATSR
-379 QMANPSTKQQ
+379 TLTIIPKKKLMLN
-389 AIRYH
+389 H
-394 RYSETFDALIHI
+394 RYSDTFDALLHI
-406 GKQTALE
+406 GRQTALE
-413 LSALNSTLN
+413 LYALNSTLN
-422 DKVEEAVKRYHA
+422 DKIEEAVKRYHA

-464 IIGMVIN
+464 IIGMVIG
-471 KIRISALSTKEK
+471 KMRLIALNAKVK
-483 NEELLT
+483 DEEFLT
-489 DIKVVDRNVSY
+489 DISVVDRNVNY

-507 FKNFFKPEVKKKW
+507 FKNFFKPKVQKEW
-520 HTASMICEQLR
+520 HSASMICEQLR
-531 SLADPILKMYKIE
+531 SLADPILKMYKIDLE
-544 LDIKLKDDKKFFV
+544 IKLRDDKKFFI
-557 YGSELVQVLLSIVSN
+557 YGSELVQVLLSIISN
-572 SKDAILEQQKEDG
+572 SKDAISAQKNKQG
-585 KITIVCEYKPF
+585 KIVIVCEYKAT
-596 KAMYRFTVSDNGGS
+596 KAMYRFSISDNGGS
-610 IATDMISVMFEPY
+610 IASDIINVMFEPY
-623 ISSKGITGTGLGLYM
+623 VSSKGITGTGLGLYM
-638 AKTIIEKHFKGTISG
+638 AKTIIEKHFKGTIES
-653 KNIEGGACITVD
+653 KNIDGGACITID
-665 FPIATQEIETLPS
+665 FPIEDKEVLQIT
-678 DENKLL
+678 D

>member
-1 MKIYTYRFVSDE
+1 MKIYTYRFVSHE

-18 IAQKELNLA
+18 IALKELNLA
-27 SNIFVMC
+27 PNIFVMC

-48 SCIKS
+48 SSIKT

-85 FESTNLHIEL
+85 FESTNLQIEL
-95 FSAEQ
+95 FPCDQ
-100 DSFKAGQMIANEGVK
+100 DSFRSGQMIANEGVK

-132 DFLMDGVNSIAPSLV
+132 DYLMDGVNSIAPSLV

-154 DNGRYEESF
+154 DNGRHEESF
-163 IFCDTKIESK
+163 IFCDTQIHSK

-220 LDLYR
+220 LELYR
-225 KYLGSTLAQKLPQG
+225 KYLGSALAQKLPLG

-258 IRINGDG
+258 IRLNNDG

-279 QFGFGDIDAILA
+279 QFGFGDIDAILS
-291 DAREIIADL
+291 DAREIISDL

-308 MVFSCMTRKNFLGED
+308 MIFSCMTRKNFLGED
-323 AHNDFEGLS
+323 AHNDFEGLA

-338 EFFTY
+338 GFFTY

-369 ATTPSKTNAR
+369 ASAVSK
-379 QMANPSTKQQ
+379 ANMQQ
-389 AIRYH
+389 KKNLPHKKISRHH
-394 RYSETFDALIHI
+394 RYSETFDALLHI
-406 GKQTALE
+406 GRQTALE
-413 LSALNSTLN
+413 LGALNSTLN
-422 DKVEEAVKRYHA
+422 TKVEEAVKRYQA

-471 KIRISALSTKEK
+471 KIRLSTMSNPTKDEA
-483 NEELLT
+483 LIT
-489 DIKVVDRNVSY
+489 DIDVVDRNVSY

-507 FKNFFKPEVKKKW
+507 FKNFFKPEVKKEW
-520 HTASMICEQLR
+520 HTASKICEQLR

-544 LDIKLKDDKKFFV
+544 LEITLNDDKQFFI

-572 SKDAILEQQKEDG
+572 AKDAIFEQQKENG
-585 KITIVCEYKPF
+585 KISIVCEYKPL
-596 KAMYRFTVSDNGGS
+596 KSIYRFTISDNGGS
-610 IATDMISVMFEPY
+610 IAADMIKVMFEPY
-623 ISSKGITGTGLGLYM
+623 VSSKGITGTGLGLYM
-638 AKTIIEKHFKGTISG
+638 AKTIIEKHFRGTISG
-653 KNIEGGACITVD
+653 KNIEGGACIIID
-665 FPIATQEIETLPS
+665 FPMIVKEPLLLLES
-678 DENKLL
+678 KLLS

>member
-1 MKIYTYRFVSDE
+1 MKIYTYRFISHD
-13 DFALF
+13 DFSAF
-18 IAQKELNLA
+18 IAKKELHLA

-34 YSGIDDQAINQEIL
+34 YSGIDDQAVNQEIL
-48 SCIKS
+48 NCIKT

-85 FESTNLHIEL
+85 FESTTLEIEL
-95 FSAEQ
+95 FSAKE
-100 DSFKAGQMIANEGVK
+100 DSFKAGQLIAQKGVK

-132 DFLMDGVNSIAPSLV
+132 DFLMDGVNSVAPTLV

-163 IFCDTKIESK
+163 IFCDTLIKSK

-179 LISDTLEVY
+179 LISDTLEIY

-209 NCIYTVDDISV
+209 NCIYTVDNISV
-220 LDLYR
+220 LELYR
-225 KYLGSTLAQKLPQG
+225 KYLGSALAQKLPQG

-258 IRINGDG
+258 IRLNGDG
-265 SVVFAGNINEGEII
+265 SVVFAGNISEGEII

-291 DAREIIADL
+291 DAREIISDL

-323 AHNDFEGLS
+323 ANNDFEGLS

-338 EFFTY
+338 GFFTY
-343 GEFFHDSDHKC
+343 GEFFHDSDQKC

-369 ATTPSKTNAR
+369 AKATAHANTLQASVLSKKK
-379 QMANPSTKQQ
+379 SSSH
-389 AIRYH
+389 H
-394 RYSETFDALIHI
+394 RYSETFDALLHI
-406 GKQTALE
+406 GRQTASE
-413 LSALNSTLN
+413 LYALNSTLN
-422 DKVEEAVKRYHA
+422 DKIEEAVKRYHA
-434 SEELIII
+434 SEELIIT

-449 EMLSMIAHQWRQPLS
+449 EMLSIIAHQWRQPLS
-464 IIGMVIN
+464 IIGMVVS
-471 KIRISALSTKEK
+471 KMRLVALNAKTKD
-483 NEELLT
+483 EELLT
-489 DIKVVDRNVSY
+489 DISVVDRNVNY
-500 LSNTIED
+500 LSDTIED
-507 FKNFFKPEVKKKW
+507 FKNFFKPEVKKEW
-520 HTASMICEQLR
+520 HSASMICEQLR
-531 SLADPILKMYKIE
+531 SLADPILKMYKID
-544 LDIKLKDDKKFFV
+544 LDIKLHDDKKFFI

-572 SKDAILEQQKEDG
+572 AKDAISEQNNENG
-585 KITIVCEYKPF
+585 KILIVCEYKALN
-596 KAMYRFTVSDNGGS
+596 AMYRFTISDNGGS
-610 IATDMISVMFEPY
+610 IAPEMISVMFEPY
-623 ISSKGITGTGLGLYM
+623 VSSKGITGTGLGLYM
-638 AKTIIEKHFKGTISG
+638 AKTIIEKHFKGSISS
-653 KNIEGGACITVD
+653 KNIKGGACITID
-665 FPIATQEIETLPS
+665 FPIATQE
-678 DENKLL
+678 KLMMNEGKSK

>member
-1 MKIYTYRFVSDE
+1 MKIYTYRFISHE

-18 IAQKELNLA
+18 IDLKELSSA
-27 SNIFVMC
+27 PNIFVMC
-34 YSGIDDQAINQEIL
+34 YSGIDDQAINKEIL
-48 SCIKS
+48 TSIKT

-74 MVHSFVLSLTT
+74 MIHSFVLSLTT
-85 FESTNLHIEL
+85 FESTTLEIEL
-95 FSAEQ
+95 FAS
-100 DSFKAGQMIANEGVK
+100 DHDSSFKSGQLIAYKGLE

-132 DFLMDGVNSIAPSLV
+132 DHLMDGVNSIAPDLV

-163 IFCDTKIESK
+163 VFCDTEVHSH

-179 LISDTLEVY
+179 LVSDTLEVY

-197 MGPKFKVTRADK
+197 MGPKFTVTRADK
-209 NCIYTVDDISV
+209 NCIYTVDNISV
-220 LDLYR
+220 LELYR
-225 KYLGSTLAQKLPQG
+225 KYLGSALAQKLPLG

-244 FVFYKEGHLIGRAP
+244 FVYYKEGHLIGRAP
-258 IRINGDG
+258 IRLNSDG
-265 SVVFAGNINEGEII
+265 SVVFAGNIAEGEIV

-291 DAREIIADL
+291 DAREIISNL
-300 AEFGPEKV
+300 AEFAPEKV
-308 MVFSCMTRKNFLGED
+308 MIFSCMTRKNFLDED
-323 AHNDFEGLS
+323 ARNDFEGLA
-332 SIAPTT
+332 SIAPSTG
-338 EFFTY
+338 FFTY

-362 TVLGLKE
+362 TIFGLKE
-369 ATTPSKTNAR
+369 GKATPNKNIKQIKIIPSKVPQR
-379 QMANPSTKQQ
+379 H
-389 AIRYH
+389 H
-394 RYSETFDALIHI
+394 RYSETFDALLHI

-413 LSALNSTLN
+413 LGALNSTLN
-422 DKVEEAVKRYHA
+422 TKVEEAVKRYQA

-471 KIRISALSTKEK
+471 KVRLSALSAASRD
-483 NEELLT
+483 EELLT
-489 DIKVVDRNVSY
+489 DISVVDRNVSY

-507 FKNFFKPEVKKKW
+507 FKNFFKPEVKKEW
-520 HTASMICEQLR
+520 HTASTICEQLQ

-544 LDIKLKDDKKFFV
+544 LEIILGDDKKFFI

-572 SKDAILEQQKEDG
+572 SKDAIFEQQKEDG
-585 KITIVCEYKPF
+585 KITIVCEYRPLKSI
-596 KAMYRFTVSDNGGS
+596 YRFTVSDNGGS
-610 IATDMISVMFEPY
+610 ISDDIIKVMFEPY

-638 AKTIIEKHFKGTISG
+638 AKTIIEKHFKGRISG
-653 KNIEGGACITVD
+653 KNIEGGARITID
-665 FPIATQEIETLPS
+665 FPIGSKESMALITL
-678 DENKLL
+678 

>member
-1 MKIYTYRFVSDE
+1 MKIYTYRFISHE
-13 DFALF
+13 DFAQF
-18 IAQKELNLA
+18 IVQKELSLA
-27 SNIFVMC
+27 PNIFVMC
-34 YSGIDDQAINQEIL
+34 YSGIDDQSINQEIL
-48 SCIKS
+48 NCIKT

-85 FESTNLHIEL
+85 FESTTLQVEL

-100 DSFKAGQMIANEGVK
+100 DSFIAGQMIAKKGVK

-163 IFCDTKIESK
+163 IFCDTFIKSK

-209 NCIYTVDDISV
+209 NCIYTVDNISV

-225 KYLGSTLAQKLPQG
+225 KYLGSALAEKLPQG

-258 IRINGDG
+258 IRLNGDG
-265 SVVFAGNINEGEII
+265 SVVFAGNICEGEIV
-279 QFGFGDIDAILA
+279 QFGFGDIDTILA
-291 DAREIIADL
+291 DAKEIISDL
-300 AEFGPEKV
+300 AAFGPEKV
-308 MVFSCMTRKNFLGED
+308 MVFSCMTRKNFLGEN

-338 EFFTY
+338 GFFTY

-369 ATTPSKTNAR
+369 SNISIEPTRIKPKRSSQIR
-379 QMANPSTKQQ
+379 MAPN
-389 AIRYH
+389 H
-394 RYSETFDALIHI
+394 HYSETFDALLHI
-406 GKQTALE
+406 GKQTAFE
-413 LSALNSTLN
+413 LSTLNSTLN
-422 DKVEEAVKRYHA
+422 DRIEEAIKRYQA

-464 IIGMVIN
+464 IIGMVVN
-471 KIRISALSTKEK
+471 KMRLFALNAKTKDKEFLNDIS
-483 NEELLT
+483 
-489 DIKVVDRNVSY
+489 VVDRNVNY

-507 FKNFFKPEVKKKW
+507 FKNFFKPEVSKEW
-520 HTASMICEQLR
+520 HSASMICTQLK
-531 SLADPILKMYKIE
+531 SLADSILKMYKIDLQIE
-544 LDIKLKDDKKFFV
+544 LRDDKKFFI
-557 YGSELVQVLLSIVSN
+557 YGSELVQVLLSIISN
-572 SKDAILEQQKEDG
+572 SKDAILEKKIENG
-585 KITIVCEYKPF
+585 KIVIVCEYKVHQSR
-596 KAMYRFTVSDNGGS
+596 YRFSISDNGGS
-610 IATDMISVMFEPY
+610 IHSDMLHVMFEPY
-623 ISSKGITGTGLGLYM
+623 VSSKGITGTGLGLYM
-638 AKTIIEKHFKGTISG
+638 SKTIIEKHFKGNISS
-653 KNIEGGACITVD
+653 KNIAGGACITID
-665 FPIATQEIETLPS
+665 FPIGGGEES
-678 DENKLL
+678 K

>member
-1 MKIYTYRFVSDE
+1 MKIYTYRFVSHE

-18 IAQKELNLA
+18 VAQKELSLA

-34 YSGIDDQAINQEIL
+34 YSGIDDQAVNQEIL
-48 SCIKS
+48 GCIKT

-85 FESTNLHIEL
+85 FESTTLKIEL
-95 FSAEQ
+95 FSAEI
-100 DSFKAGQMIANEGVK
+100 DSFKAGQMIAQVGVK

-163 IFCDTKIESK
+163 IFCDTHVHSK

-209 NCIYTVDDISV
+209 NCIYTVDNISV
-220 LDLYR
+220 LELYR
-225 KYLGSTLAQKLPQG
+225 KYLGSALAQKLPLG

-258 IRINGDG
+258 IRLNGDG
-265 SVVFAGNINEGEII
+265 SVVFAGNISEGETI

-323 AHNDFEGLS
+323 ANNDFEGLS

-338 EFFTY
+338 GFFTY

-369 ATTPSKTNAR
+369 VTQLSK
-379 QMANPSTKQQ
+379 STLHLPASFPKKKSLP
-389 AIRYH
+389 AH
-394 RYSETFDALIHI
+394 RYSETFDALLHI
-406 GKQTALE
+406 GRQTALE
-413 LSALNSTLN
+413 LGALNSTLN
-422 DKVEEAVKRYHA
+422 DKVDEAVKRYLA

-449 EMLSMIAHQWRQPLS
+449 EMLSMVAHQWRQPLS
-464 IIGMVIN
+464 IIGMVIS
-471 KIRISALSTKEK
+471 KMRIVALSAKVRD
-483 NEELLT
+483 EEFLT
-489 DIKVVDRNVSY
+489 DIGVVNRNVDY
-500 LSNTIED
+500 LSDTIED
-507 FKNFFKPEVKKKW
+507 FKNFFKPEVKKEW
-520 HTASMICEQLR
+520 HSASMICEQLQ
-531 SLADPILKMYKIE
+531 SLADPILKMYKID
-544 LDIKLKDDKKFFV
+544 LDITLNDDRKFFI

-572 SKDAILEQQKEDG
+572 SKDAIVEQHNEHG
-585 KITIVCEYKPF
+585 KIIIICEYKALS
-596 KAMYRFTVSDNGGS
+596 AMYRFSILDNAGS
-610 IATDMISVMFEPY
+610 IAPDIIKVMFEPY

-638 AKTIIEKHFKGTISG
+638 AKTIIEKHFKGTISS
-653 KNIEGGACITVD
+653 KNIEGGACITID
-665 FPIATQEIETLPS
+665 FPIST
-678 DENKLL
+678 KK

>member
-1 MKIYTYRFVSDE
+1 MKIYTYRFVSHE

-18 IAQKELNLA
+18 IALKELNL
-27 SNIFVMC
+27 SPNIFVMC
-34 YSGIDDQAINQEIL
+34 YSGIDDQSINQEIL
-48 SCIKS
+48 NSIKT

-85 FESTNLHIEL
+85 FESTTLHIEL
-95 FSAEQ
+95 FSAEEE
-100 DSFKAGQMIANEGVK
+100 SFIAGQMIAHEGVK

-132 DFLMDGVNSIAPSLV
+132 DFLMDGVNSIAPALV

-163 IFCDTKIESK
+163 IFCDTKIKSK

-209 NCIYTVDDISV
+209 NCIYTVDNISV
-220 LDLYR
+220 IDLYR
-225 KYLGSTLAQKLPQG
+225 KYLGSALAQKLPHG

-258 IRINGDG
+258 IRLNNDG

-279 QFGFGDIDAILA
+279 QFGFGDIDAILS
-291 DAREIIADL
+291 DAQEIISDL

-308 MVFSCMTRKNFLGED
+308 MIFSCMTRKNFLGED
-323 AHNDFEGLS
+323 AHNDFEGLA

-338 EFFTY
+338 GFFTY
-343 GEFFHDSDHKC
+343 GEFFHDSDHQC

-369 ATTPSKTNAR
+369 ATAVSKAT
-379 QMANPSTKQQ
+379 MKQVKNSSSQ
-389 AIRYH
+389 NSSRHH
-394 RYSETFDALIHI
+394 RYSETFDALLHI

-413 LSALNSTLN
+413 LVELNSTLN
-422 DKVEEAVKRYHA
+422 AKVDEAVKRYQA
-434 SEELIII
+434 SEELIIV

-471 KIRISALSTKEK
+471 KIRLSALTASEK
-483 NEELLT
+483 DEALLT
-489 DIKVVDRNVSY
+489 DISVVDRNVSY

-507 FKNFFKPEVKKKW
+507 FKNFFKPEVKKEW
-520 HTASMICEQLR
+520 HTASQICEQLR
-531 SLADPILKMYKIE
+531 SLADPILKMYKID
-544 LDIKLKDDKKFFV
+544 LDIKLHDDKKFFI

-572 SKDAILEQQKEDG
+572 SKDAIVEQQKEEG
-585 KITIVCEYKPF
+585 TISIVCEYKPL
-596 KAMYRFTVSDNGGS
+596 KSIYRFTVCDNGGS
-610 IATDMISVMFEPY
+610 IAKDMINVMFEPY

-665 FPIATQEIETLPS
+665 FPIGTKESIALPLDVITPS
-678 DENKLL
+678 